1 MTPKNQMDNI
11 NAQIETVRKNQM
23 EMLKIKSILTKKKNA
38 FNGLMTEPGQANKES
53 VN

>member
-1 MTPKNQMDNI
+1 MTPKNQMDVNI
-11 NAQIETVRKNQM
+11 QIETVRKNQI

-38 FNGLMTEPGQANKES
+38 FNGLISEPGQANKES

>member
-11 NAQIETVRKNQM
+11 NTEIDTVRKNQI
-23 EMLKIKSILTKKKNA
+23 EMLKIKNILTKKKNA
-38 FNGLMTEPGQANKES
+38 FNGLISEPGQADKES